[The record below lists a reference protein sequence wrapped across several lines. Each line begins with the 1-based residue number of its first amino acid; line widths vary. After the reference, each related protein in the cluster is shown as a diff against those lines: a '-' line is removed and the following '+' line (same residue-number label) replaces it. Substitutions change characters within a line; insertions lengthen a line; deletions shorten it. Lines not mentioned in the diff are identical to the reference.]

1 MPGTLI
7 MRQPWLSACIM
18 VTLFPMATGGTQHYM
33 SSGICKRTS
42 FWKTGESSL
51 FLLLPL
57 RLARSLGHDLRKKRI
72 VGGSACI
79 ALPSALALPPQV
91 LSRSPPLPPIL
102 PLPQFISEK
111 VSMLSPSLPSFS
123 ARRRKGGK
131 SDFSTGGVGGGK
143 DRECDLSPPLRNPRK
158 IRGGSSAHTLPLYGR
173 ESEGPPG
180 GSFSSGRFLCPHSPP
195 PLFLSS
201 LAAQSRGGIWV
212 GKRREGEGGGESWLR
227 VSCRHSPPH

>member
-1 MPGTLI
+1 MI
-7 MRQPWLSACIM
+7 S
-18 VTLFPMATGGTQHYM
+18 
-33 SSGICKRTS
+33 
-42 FWKTGESSL
+42 E
-51 FLLLPL
+51 
-57 RLARSLGHDLRKKRI
+57 RI
-72 VGGSACI
+72 VGPPASPYP
-79 ALPSALALPPQV
+79 ALLLFRLKSSRGPPPPPAHSPLA
-91 LSRSPPLPPIL
+91 PIYL
-102 PLPQFISEK
+102 EK

-123 ARRRKGGK
+123 AGEEEGGGE

-143 DRECDLSPPLRNPRK
+143 DRECDLSLSPSPLRNPHK

-212 GKRREGEGGGESWLR
+212 GKRRGGGEGNHGFGFHAATLLHTYTTTYLPF
-227 VSCRHSPPH
+227 CRESEALEYYVVYKH